1 MQCQMLRVCG
11 RLHASIPYSFMALAV
26 IYITYLVCCCWAGSR
41 NEIMVFRKLFVE
53 NNYKLITVPNPYYT
67 ADKKVLVLKCHP
79 FVF

>member
-1 MQCQMLRVCG
+1 MSNVTCVW
-11 RLHASIPYSFMALAV
+11 SIACVNTIQFYGVSCYR
-26 IYITYLVCCCWAGSR
+26 ISTYLVCCCWAGSR